1 VATEVLTA
9 FHLDRYVVPCVL
21 GGSELPQFLSRSV
34 YLDLRKRR
42 ADALTRLGTQVRR
55 ARRSRNEFPGLTSYQ
70 PAALRQTIRALDDA
84 QREILDQVERETLA
98 EAKRLQAELSPRM
111 RAAEARWRFDPT
123 ILNLAGY
130 HRKNAYMLKHWEAY
144 SAGRFPSD
152 PLLDEGRQRFFATL
166 FANPIDYAALNGL
179 GNILLFAGELAA
191 AEFFVASAIRCAARA
206 GVNYREAR
214 HDLAMIRRRAPRP
227 APVTRATGCAGA
239 AVTGFLRRRGRR
251 AGDCPTRCR
260 APGPTDSA
268 RGASSSPAGCSRCCS
283 GCRTPSTRSPLTPR
297 AAPPAPRADSC
308 GHSIAG
314 SGINS
319 VAIHA
324 ARVRP
329 LLAR

>member
-1 VATEVLTA
+1 MAGRQRGKRARVFISHAGVNLAVAEQVEAALDAAGYDPWLDRSDIRVGALLGKELRQAIEASRAVVLVWSKAAARSPWVATEVLTA

-42 ADALTRLGTQVRR
+42 AEALTRLGTQVRR

-214 HDLAMIRRRAPRP
+214 HDLAMIRRR
-227 APVTRATGCAGA
+227 TRRA
-239 AVTGFLRRRGRR
+239 RRGRIR
-251 AGDCPTRCR
+251 YK
-260 APGPTDSA
+260 
-268 RGASSSPAGCSRCCS
+268 
-283 GCRTPSTRSPLTPR
+283 
-297 AAPPAPRADSC
+297 
-308 GHSIAG
+308 
-314 SGINS
+314 
-319 VAIHA
+319 
-324 ARVRP
+324 
-329 LLAR
+329 